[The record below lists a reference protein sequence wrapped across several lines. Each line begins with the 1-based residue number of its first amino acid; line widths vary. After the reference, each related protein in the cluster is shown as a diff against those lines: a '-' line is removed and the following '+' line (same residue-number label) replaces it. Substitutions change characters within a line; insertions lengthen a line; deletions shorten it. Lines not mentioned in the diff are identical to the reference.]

1 MQRRTAV
8 ERGMTLK
15 AIDEARRLLSS
26 EAFTETAVLLSGG
39 TDLAEAY
46 RTRLLRA
53 IGTFTPH
60 FGSDRE
66 IAVFSAPGRT
76 ELGGNH
82 TDHQRGHVLA
92 ASINLDVIAVVAR
105 RTDRTI
111 CVKSEG
117 FPADV
122 ISLDELEPVTDQK
135 PTAAELI
142 RGAAAWFQQYGCPL
156 DTGFDAYTTSQVMP
170 GSGLSSSAAFEVLL
184 GNICNA
190 LYADNRFTPVELAQ
204 MGQYAENVY
213 FHKPCGLMDQAA
225 VCLGGLAYMD
235 FEDQAQPKTQKLEL
249 NFEDHGYA
257 LVLVKVGA
265 DHVAATDDY
274 AAVPREM
281 QDVAAEFGKARLCEV
296 NVADFDA
303 KLPELRA
310 KLGDRA
316 CLRAVHYWYENGLV
330 DKRWAALNAGDID
343 QFLVLTRE
351 SGASSAMYLQN
362 VVAKLGSEQPSM
374 YALALAEHVLDGR
387 GAVRIHGGGFGGT
400 IQAFVPLDL
409 VDNFIAKMNGWL
421 GEGSARHYAISD
433 KGAYAAWL

>member
-15 AIDEARRLLSS
+15 AIDEAR
-26 EAFTETAVLLSGG
+26 
-39 TDLAEAY
+39 
-46 RTRLLRA
+46 LLRA
-53 IGTFTPH
+53 IDTFTQH

-190 LYADNRFTPVELAQ
+190 LYAPTTGSLRWSWRRWDSMRKMSISISP
-204 MGQYAENVY
+204 
-213 FHKPCGLMDQAA
+213 A
-225 VCLGGLAYMD
+225 V
-235 FEDQAQPKTQKLEL
+235 
-249 NFEDHGYA
+249 
-257 LVLVKVGA
+257 
-265 DHVAATDDY
+265 
-274 AAVPREM
+274 
-281 QDVAAEFGKARLCEV
+281 
-296 NVADFDA
+296 
-303 KLPELRA
+303 
-310 KLGDRA
+310 
-316 CLRAVHYWYENGLV
+316 
-330 DKRWAALNAGDID
+330 
-343 QFLVLTRE
+343 
-351 SGASSAMYLQN
+351 
-362 VVAKLGSEQPSM
+362 
-374 YALALAEHVLDGR
+374 
-387 GAVRIHGGGFGGT
+387 
-400 IQAFVPLDL
+400 
-409 VDNFIAKMNGWL
+409 
-421 GEGSARHYAISD
+421 
-433 KGAYAAWL
+433 

>member
-53 IGTFTPH
+53 IDTFTQH

-156 DTGFDAYTTSQVMP
+156 DTGFDA
-170 GSGLSSSAAFEVLL
+170 
-184 GNICNA
+184 
-190 LYADNRFTPVELAQ
+190 
-204 MGQYAENVY
+204 
-213 FHKPCGLMDQAA
+213 
-225 VCLGGLAYMD
+225 
-235 FEDQAQPKTQKLEL
+235 
-249 NFEDHGYA
+249 
-257 LVLVKVGA
+257 
-265 DHVAATDDY
+265 
-274 AAVPREM
+274 
-281 QDVAAEFGKARLCEV
+281 
-296 NVADFDA
+296 
-303 KLPELRA
+303 
-310 KLGDRA
+310 
-316 CLRAVHYWYENGLV
+316 
-330 DKRWAALNAGDID
+330 
-343 QFLVLTRE
+343 
-351 SGASSAMYLQN
+351 
-362 VVAKLGSEQPSM
+362 
-374 YALALAEHVLDGR
+374 
-387 GAVRIHGGGFGGT
+387 
-400 IQAFVPLDL
+400 
-409 VDNFIAKMNGWL
+409 
-421 GEGSARHYAISD
+421 
-433 KGAYAAWL
+433 